1 MQRLVY
7 FIQLGKKEFSRKDY
21 MSIFKDIS
29 TATTSRDLL
38 KGTVLNLF
46 VKIGTHN
53 KTKYLL
59 PRN

>member
-1 MQRLVY
+1 MQRLEY
-7 FIQLGKKEFSRKDY
+7 FIQLDKKEFSHKDY

-53 KTKYLL
+53 KTKNLL